1 MKKIGQPAKTHLHA
15 RMRQLILLTGPKYL
29 FDLKGSAMPE
39 TKAFDQR
46 FDPRDTGGAGE
57 NHFLS
62 LKKAPLPRLKNQAR
76 YRVLI

>member
-1 MKKIGQPAKTHLHA
+1 MKKIGQPANTHLHA

-46 FDPRDTGGAGE
+46 FDPRDTGGA
-57 NHFLS
+57 
-62 LKKAPLPRLKNQAR
+62 
-76 YRVLI
+76 